1 MQQRI
6 IRTRQCFEF
15 LAINQCPYRK
25 KAKRNWVEAE
35 GATLLPDFVIKLERK
50 PLDNLVITLTNTE
63 VGGIG
68 KPRLATRPEI
78 NMKLACNPDSLRPR
92 IDARK

>member
-1 MQQRI
+1 MPVSQ
-6 IRTRQCFEF
+6 
-15 LAINQCPYRK
+15 K
-25 KAKRNWVEAE
+25 GKE
-35 GATLLPDFVIKLERK
+35 GLGGGGRGFSATLLPDFVIKLERK

>member
-1 MQQRI
+1 MPVSQKGKEGLGGDGRG
-6 IRTRQCFEF
+6 F
-15 LAINQCPYRK
+15 L
-25 KAKRNWVEAE
+25 
-35 GATLLPDFVIKLERK
+35 ATLLPDFVIKLERK

>member
-1 MQQRI
+1 MPVSQ
-6 IRTRQCFEF
+6 
-15 LAINQCPYRK
+15 K
-25 KAKRNWVEAE
+25 GKE
-35 GATLLPDFVIKLERK
+35 GLDGGGRGFPATLLPDFVIKLERK